1 MRNIKFLSFA
11 VVVIAVLGVYFY
23 NPPERHDAQ
32 TADALTVDEK
42 PAYQQ
47 KNQHALN
54 PVTKPATSETTRA
67 RPETKKSPFR
77 HTSAISEADVI
88 EAFGGVDDIALS
100 DGRHLVRVDV
110 QEIKNLMP
118 GSRFEMYF
126 EELGRSYSAFV
137 EAEAEF
143 DGIRRLTGSF
153 EGSSKDEISQFSITL
168 SSDNS
173 YVSANFSLK
182 GHSFTSE
189 SKNGVGWVNDIR
201 NENERL
207 HQSEL
212 LAPTR

>member
-11 VVVIAVLGVYFY
+11 VIVIVILGAYFY
-23 NPPERHDAQ
+23 KLPERHGVQ
-32 TADALTVDEK
+32 TIKEQSSNQRKDHQVINPVSVTSDK
-42 PAYQQ
+42 PAI
-47 KNQHALN
+47 
-54 PVTKPATSETTRA
+54 SETNA
-67 RPETKKSPFR
+67 PLLETKKSPFLR
-77 HTSAISEADVI
+77 TSSVSEDDVI
-88 EAFGGVDDIALS
+88 EAFGGVNDIALS

-110 QEIKNLMP
+110 QKIKDLAQ

-126 EELGRSYSAFV
+126 EELGRPYNALV
-137 EAEAEF
+137 EAETEF

-212 LAPTR
+212 IAPN